1 MARIQKSM
9 PAKEMALRTLLYF
22 VVSVICI
29 VILYPYFVMV
39 CTALK
44 SRAEIFSVNGTVLP
58 QEALWSNFTDI
69 WQKAPMAQYMLNS
82 LMIAGGSTLI
92 AMLCGIPA
100 AYALARMKFKGQTAF
115 LGFII
120 VSQMFAPVVLLI
132 GIYKVMQSL
141 ALTNSVIGLIFI
153 NAAFNQAFT
162 IWLLRGTFL
171 SISAEMEQAATID
184 GCNRIQAM
192 FKILLPVAA
201 PGIVTTLIFI
211 FINAWNEYTV
221 ALCLISTDTLKP
233 LTVGINIFNGY
244 NIIEW
249 QYLFAASIFAIIPVV
264 IMFMSIS
271 AEMEQAATIDGCNR
285 IQAMF
290 KVLLPMAAPGIVTT
304 LIFIFI
310 NAWNEYTVALCL
322 ISTDT
327 LKPLTVGINIF
338 NGYNII
344 EWQYLFA
351 GSIFAIIPVVIM
363 FMSIEKNLT
372 EGLTSGGVKG

>member
-1 MARIQKSM
+1 MTLESSRINWGKLLS
-9 PAKEMALRTLLYF
+9 RILLYF
-22 VVSVICI
+22 VVVLISLF
-29 VILYPYFVMV
+29 ILYPYFVMFT
-39 CTALK
+39 TALK
-44 SRAEIFSVNGTVLP
+44 SRNEIFAMEGRLFPVK
-58 QEALWSNFTDI
+58 ALWSNFADI
-69 WQKAPMAQYMLNS
+69 WVKAPMAKYMVNS
-82 LMIAGGSTLI
+82 VIIAAGSTAI
-92 AMLCGIPA
+92 AMVCGIPA
-100 AYALARMKFKGQTAF
+100 AYALARMRFKGQTAF

-132 GIYKVMQSL
+132 GIYKVMQVL
-141 ALTNSVIGLIFI
+141 NLTNSLLGLIFI

-192 FKILLPVAA
+192 FKVLLPVAA

-221 ALCLISTDTLKP
+221 ALCLISTETIKP

-264 IMFMSIS
+264 I
-271 AEMEQAATIDGCNR
+271 
-285 IQAMF
+285 
-290 KVLLPMAAPGIVTT
+290 L
-304 LIFIFI
+304 
-310 NAWNEYTVALCL
+310 
-322 ISTDT
+322 
-327 LKPLTVGINIF
+327 
-338 NGYNII
+338 
-344 EWQYLFA
+344 
-351 GSIFAIIPVVIM
+351 

-372 EGLTSGGVKG
+372 SGLTAGGVKG

>member
-1 MARIQKSM
+1 MDRALNAKQIFARAM
-9 PAKEMALRTLLYF
+9 LYL
-22 VVSVICI
+22 VVSLICI
-29 VILYPYFVMV
+29 FILYPYFVMF

-44 SRAEIFSVNGTVLP
+44 SREEIFSMNGTIFP
-58 QEALWSNFTDI
+58 IKALWSNFGDI
-69 WQKAPMAQYMLNS
+69 WQRAPMGKYMINS
-82 LMIAGGSTLI
+82 ILIACGSSLI
-92 AMLCGIPA
+92 AMACGIPA
-100 AYALARMKFKGQTAF
+100 AYALARMKFKGDTAF

-132 GIYKVMQSL
+132 GIYKVMSTL
-141 ALTNSVIGLIFI
+141 HMSNSIIGLIFI

-184 GCNRIQAM
+184 GCNRVQAM
-192 FKILLPVAA
+192 MKILLPVAA

-249 QYLFAASIFAIIPVV
+249 QYLFAV
-264 IMFMSIS
+264 
-271 AEMEQAATIDGCNR
+271 
-285 IQAMF
+285 
-290 KVLLPMAAPGIVTT
+290 
-304 LIFIFI
+304 
-310 NAWNEYTVALCL
+310 
-322 ISTDT
+322 
-327 LKPLTVGINIF
+327 
-338 NGYNII
+338 
-344 EWQYLFA
+344 
-351 GSIFAIIPVVIM
+351 SIFAIIPVVIM

-372 EGLTSGGVKG
+372 EGLTAGGVKG

>member
-1 MARIQKSM
+1 MKLNKSLSV
-9 PAKEMALRTLLYF
+9 KDLALRTLLYF
-22 VVSVICI
+22 VVTVICI
-29 VILYPYFVMV
+29 VILYPYFVMF
-39 CTALK
+39 CSALK
-44 SRAEIFSVNGTVLP
+44 SRAEIFAIDGTVLP
-58 QEALWSNFTDI
+58 ITAVWSNFVDI
-69 WQKAPMAQYMLNS
+69 WSLAPMARYMLNS
-82 LMIAGGSTLI
+82 ILIAGGSSLI

-132 GIYKVMQSL
+132 GIYKVMVNL
-141 ALTNSVIGLIFI
+141 HMNNSIIGLIFI

-162 IWLLRGTFL
+162 IWLLRGTF
-171 SISAEMEQAATID
+171 
-184 GCNRIQAM
+184 
-192 FKILLPVAA
+192 
-201 PGIVTTLIFI
+201 
-211 FINAWNEYTV
+211 
-221 ALCLISTDTLKP
+221 
-233 LTVGINIFNGY
+233 
-244 NIIEW
+244 
-249 QYLFAASIFAIIPVV
+249 
-264 IMFMSIS
+264 MSIS
-271 AEMEQAATIDGCNR
+271 HEMEQAATIDGCNR

-327 LKPLTVGINIF
+327 FKPLTVGINIF
-338 NGYNII
+338 NGYNLI

-351 GSIFAIIPVVIM
+351 ASIFAIIPVVIM

-372 EGLTSGGVKG
+372 EGLTAGGVKG

>member
-1 MARIQKSM
+1 MKKTLTPKQIFARTM
-9 PAKEMALRTLLYF
+9 LYL
-22 VVSVICI
+22 VVSLICI
-29 VILYPYFVMV
+29 FILYPYFVMV
-39 CTALK
+39 CTSLK
-44 SRAEIFSVNGTVLP
+44 SRSEIFSMNSTVLP
-58 QEALWSNFTDI
+58 I
-69 WQKAPMAQYMLNS
+69 APMWENFLEIWKRAPMGTYMLNS
-82 LMIAGGSTLI
+82 ILIATGSSLI

-132 GIYKVMQSL
+132 GIYKVMSTL
-141 ALTNSVIGLIFI
+141 HMSNSIIGLIFI

-162 IWLLRGTFL
+162 IWLLRGTFM
-171 SISAEMEQAATID
+171 SISEEMEQAAKID
-184 GCNRIQAM
+184 GCNRMQ
-192 FKILLPVAA
+192 
-201 PGIVTTLIFI
+201 
-211 FINAWNEYTV
+211 
-221 ALCLISTDTLKP
+221 S
-233 LTVGINIFNGY
+233 
-244 NIIEW
+244 
-249 QYLFAASIFAIIPVV
+249 
-264 IMFMSIS
+264 
-271 AEMEQAATIDGCNR
+271 
-285 IQAMF
+285 MF

-327 LKPLTVGINIF
+327 FKPLTVGINIF

-351 GSIFAIIPVVIM
+351 ASLFAIIPVLIM

-372 EGLTSGGVKG
+372 SGLTAGGVKG